1 MPRYGKRDSP
11 PALSERERI
20 FCEEYMVDLCAT
32 QAAIRAGYSPK
43 SAQKIGWKMLHKGRV
58 AAEIA
63 RQMALRSVRTG
74 VTADRVVRELARVAF
89 VNPADVID
97 MDTATVKPDA
107 SPEDLACVAGCKVK
121 TMTGENGTMEERE
134 VRLNDKIKALD
145 MLCKHLGIYK
155 DGRGVFKMPG
165 ADGDGDGVETGVVL
179 LPAIMQAPAPPD
191 DGEDGEEDA
200 P

>member
-1 MPRYGKRDSP
+1 MPRYGKKTA
-11 PALSERERI
+11 PAELSDREKL
-20 FCEEYMVDLCAT
+20 FCQEYMVDLCAT

-97 MDTATVKPDA
+97 MDTATVRPD
-107 SPEDLACVAGCKVK
+107 STPDDLACVAGCKVK
-121 TMTGENGTMEERE
+121 TTTGENGTLEERE
-134 VRLNDKIKALD
+134 IRLNDKIKALD

-155 DGRGVFKMPG
+155 DGRGVIKLPG
-165 ADGDGDGVETGVVL
+165 ADGDGEGAETGVVL
-179 LPAIMQAPAPPD
+179 LPAIMERPTPPD
-191 DGEDGEEDA
+191 DGEDGENA
-200 P
+200 T